1 MSVRTTDFIPLRV
14 RFYDAA
20 GETLK
25 TLFTQETAEHESRT
39 YVRRLMLS
47 MPDGGSTTM
56 VIESV
61 DFDAVVEDAELT
73 PQGLSEQ

>member
-1 MSVRTTDFIPLRV
+1 MTIQPPPPSGM
-14 RFYDAA
+14 Y
-20 GETLK
+20 E
-25 TLFTQETAEHESRT
+25 
-39 YVRRLMLS
+39 